1 MPTITVEGPPL
12 ELDKKRMLV
21 KKLTQAAAEVY
32 NIEHIIVLIKEN
44 PPENVGLSG
53 ELLAD
58 RNRQDKNKLLPD

>member
-1 MPTITVEGPPL
+1 MPNITVEGPPL
-12 ELDKKRMLV
+12 EIDKKRVLV
-21 KKLTQAAAEVY
+21 KKLTQAAVDVY

-58 RNRQDKNKLLPD
+58 RRKKSS

>member
-1 MPTITVEGPPL
+1 MPTITVEGPQL
-12 ELDKKRMLV
+12 EVDKKRMLV
-21 KKLTQAAAEVY
+21 KKLTQAAVDVY

-58 RNRQDKNKLLPD
+58 RRK

>member
-1 MPTITVEGPPL
+1 MPTITVEGPQL
-12 ELDKKRMLV
+12 GVDKKRELV
-21 KKLTQAAAEVY
+21 KKLTQAAVDVY

-58 RNRQDKNKLLPD
+58 RRK

>member
-1 MPTITVEGPPL
+1 MPTITVEGPMI
-12 ELDKKRMLV
+12 EIGKKRELV

-32 NIEHIIVLIKEN
+32 NIEDIIVLIKEN

-58 RNRQDKNKLLPD
+58 RRK

>member
-1 MPTITVEGPPL
+1 MPTITVEGPQL
-12 ELDKKRMLV
+12 EVDKKRTLV
-21 KKLTQAAAEVY
+21 KKLTQAAVEVY

-58 RNRQDKNKLLPD
+58 RRK

>member
-1 MPTITVEGPPL
+1 MPTITVEGPKL
-12 ELDKKRMLV
+12 GVDKKRELV
-21 KKLTQAAAEVY
+21 KKLTQAAVDVY

-58 RNRQDKNKLLPD
+58 RRK